1 MMRDVIQNIIS
12 VVVALLTAAV
22 VVICV
27 GTSDGSLT
35 DKATMFSA
43 IGAMLFAGVVSVTV
57 YFFEMLIITSIT
69 VDIDTKRVVKE
80 QEERIKSSVLDLSK
94 EGKK

>member
-1 MMRDVIQNIIS
+1 MRDVILNIIS
-12 VVVALLTAAV
+12 AVIALLTSAV
-22 VVICV
+22 IVICV

-35 DKATMFSA
+35 DKVTMFSA

-57 YFFEMLIITSIT
+57 YFFEMLIFTSIT

-80 QEERIKSSVLDLSK
+80 REGRIKSSVLDLSK